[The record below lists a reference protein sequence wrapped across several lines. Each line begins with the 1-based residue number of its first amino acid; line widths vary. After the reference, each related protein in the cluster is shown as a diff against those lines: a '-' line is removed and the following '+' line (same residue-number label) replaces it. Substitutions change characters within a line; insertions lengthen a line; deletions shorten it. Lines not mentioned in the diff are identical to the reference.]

1 MPWRRLLPS
10 GEINKHLF
18 LLIFLFFVLWLPA
31 TVLAQAAKV
40 VDVRGTSLVERAGAA
55 PRILG
60 AGEPLDARDTIS
72 VARDSWAILEFSDQ
86 TRVTLR
92 PNTVFRLDSY
102 KADAPEAML
111 MGLVRGGLRVVT
123 GFFGKRN
130 PQGVRV
136 QTAVATIG
144 IRGTEFDARLCEADC
159 AQEERL
165 HPAPLRPQTVA
176 RVVEMK
182 GVVAAA
188 GIDGAGRVLVPG
200 AALYEGDGIAA
211 GPGGYAVLVFRDG
224 SRISVTADSQLTIR
238 TFRFD
243 ETRGTGYAVFDHLGG
258 GAAVQTGA
266 IAKQG
271 PRFYRF
277 ISPIGEIRPRGTG
290 FFSQVKSTAESTG
303 DSARDAAQEADR
315 RAAEEA
321 AKAADEAA
329 RRAAAAR
336 AEAEKVAAEAAAE
349 AARLAAEAE
358 RLAAEAAAAA
368 RQFVEDTNIAIK
380 EPTPGSGLR
389 APSPASAVDAAAAAA
404 SEAARAAAAAE
415 EAARAAAAAAAAE
428 AERLAAAAA
437 AAAERLARLAAEEA
451 RRQQEAAAL
460 EKRRA
465 QQAAHAAQQR
475 AEQEAARAAEQ
486 ARIAA
491 EEADRLAAE
500 AKVNAEQGAQD
511 VATFVSRESQSM
523 PRTSTGGS
531 MPAHTASEQQMFV
544 TYVAVVPE
552 TPPIVK
558 DAVADAM
565 EAVTTAANEASDLA
579 AEEARRQ
586 QEAAAL
592 EKRRAQ
598 QAAHAAQQRAE
609 QEAARA
615 AEQAGIA
622 AAEVADRLA
631 AEAKLKA
638 EQGGAVAAAE
648 AEKLSGYDF
657 TQHGY
662 IPALP
667 PPAGPGRIPVPYPI
681 LPSKSGVEGLV
692 AEVRRQAE
700 ALGANAV
707 AAGEAAQSGVQQ
719 AGDLA
724 VSELMRQLQA
734 ALQSLND
741 LPSDPVSAN
750 QIRERAQAEI
760 ARIGDSLAAIRDSGI
775 PLSQSTITLIV
786 FGLVV
791 VASVFL
797 LGPLGIFPGVVLG
810 VIVAEAI
817 NNPDAVRNA
826 MPPDIEATLARGG
839 QDALQGAT
847 ALLNNIAQTLVAQ
860 GKMAAEDGTRLANAL
875 GQGVATA
882 KAEADRLNAEAK
894 ATADRKLS
902 ESKRAATP
910 IAEAAAALA
919 RGAADQ
925 VRREVETA
933 IAQEVQTAR
942 DNQRADARSR
952 QRLLDGIRS
961 EVDQTTG
968 AVREGPGE
976 LGAKIGGDI
985 GGEVAWYVGNLVGGT
1000 VAAVE
1005 AHAEAARRLARG
1017 DVAGAREVSE
1027 DDRGQ
1032 IARGDQIANQWEA
1045 SGRDAGAAAGRA
1057 VGDALDPRKG
1067 SQQNSAQSE
1076 ADALQPVWTLVW
1088 DGEVEVAGTTVK
1100 AGTILTRHLGS
1111 EDVLRAATTV
1121 FKQVPRPDQVKVD
1134 PDLFR
1139 ETSKPVEEGL
1149 YVWVRDGAV
1158 QVTKDD
1164 QTVDVSAGN
1173 AAVATKDR
1181 VRLLD
1186 AVPNFMRFDPT
1197 PLPNLSLTA
1206 KLDAFRL
1213 PDGALQNMC
1222 VIR

>member
-1 MPWRRLLPS
+1 MPVSVLMPWRRPSPS
-10 GEINKHLF
+10 GEINKYLF
-18 LLIFLFFVLWLPA
+18 LLVFLSFSLWLPA
-31 TVLAQAAKV
+31 TALAQAAKV
-40 VDVRGTSLVERAGAA
+40 IDVRGTSLVERAGAA

-86 TRVTLR
+86 TRLTLR

-415 EAARAAAAAAAAE
+415 EAARAAVAAAAAE

-437 AAAERLARLAAEEA
+437 AAAERLAR
-451 RRQQEAAAL
+451 
-460 EKRRA
+460 
-465 QQAAHAAQQR
+465 
-475 AEQEAARAAEQ
+475 
-486 ARIAA
+486 
-491 EEADRLAAE
+491 
-500 AKVNAEQGAQD
+500 
-511 VATFVSRESQSM
+511 
-523 PRTSTGGS
+523 
-531 MPAHTASEQQMFV
+531 
-544 TYVAVVPE
+544 
-552 TPPIVK
+552 
-558 DAVADAM
+558 
-565 EAVTTAANEASDLA
+565 LA

-700 ALGANAV
+700 ALGANAA

-741 LPSDPVSAN
+741 LPSDPVAA
-750 QIRERAQAEI
+750 QRIREQAQAEI
-760 ARIGDSLAAIRDSGI
+760 ARIGSALAAIRDSGI

-985 GGEVAWYVGNLVGGT
+985 GGGVAWYVGNLVGGT

-1088 DGEVEVAGTTVK
+1088 DGEVEIAGRTTVK
-1100 AGTILTRHLGS
+1100 AGTMLTRHLGP

-1158 QVTKDD
+1158 QVTKGD
-1164 QTVDVSAGN
+1164 QAVDVSAGN

>member
-1 MPWRRLLPS
+1 MPVSILMPWRRLPLS
-10 GEINKHLF
+10 VEVNKYLF
-18 LLIFLFFVLWLPA
+18 LLLFLFFMLCLPA

-211 GPGGYAVLVFRDG
+211 GPGSYAVLVFRDG

-290 FFSQVKSTAESTG
+290 FFSQAKSAAQSAG
-303 DSARDAAQEADR
+303 DSVQDAGQEAER

-368 RQFVEDTNIAIK
+368 RQFTQDTTIAIQESK
-380 EPTPGSGLR
+380 PGSGLR

-415 EAARAAAAAAAAE
+415 EAARVAAAAAAAE

-437 AAAERLARLAAEEA
+437 AAAERVARLAEEEA
-451 RRQQEAAAL
+451 RRQQEVAAL

-500 AKVNAEQGAQD
+500 V
-511 VATFVSRESQSM
+511 
-523 PRTSTGGS
+523 
-531 MPAHTASEQQMFV
+531 
-544 TYVAVVPE
+544 
-552 TPPIVK
+552 
-558 DAVADAM
+558 
-565 EAVTTAANEASDLA
+565 
-579 AEEARRQ
+579 
-586 QEAAAL
+586 
-592 EKRRAQ
+592 
-598 QAAHAAQQRAE
+598 
-609 QEAARA
+609 
-615 AEQAGIA
+615 
-622 AAEVADRLA
+622 
-631 AEAKLKA
+631 KLKA
-638 EQGGAVAAAE
+638 EQGAAVAAAE

-662 IPALP
+662 IPGAP

-681 LPSKSGVEGLV
+681 LPSKSGVEGVV

-700 ALGANAV
+700 ALGANAA

-741 LPSDPVSAN
+741 LPSDPVAA
-750 QIRERAQAEI
+750 QRIREQAQAEI
-760 ARIGDSLAAIRDSGI
+760 ARIGSALAAIRDSGI

-985 GGEVAWYVGNLVGGT
+985 GGGVAWYVGNLVGGT

-1088 DGEVEVAGTTVK
+1088 DGEVEIAGRTTVK
-1100 AGTILTRHLGS
+1100 AGTMLTRHLGP

-1158 QVTKDD
+1158 QVTKGD
-1164 QTVDVSAGN
+1164 QAVDVSAGN